1 MAEVLRE
8 ALDDHRTRLG
18 TTGQGA
24 GFNIEFFAHANWQTL
39 ASAIVALQPVLL
51 VVLGYLLLVL
61 PCLFLMPKASA
72 RHRSP
77 ARFVAWGLDIR
88 PGVIDRPGTHF
99 DVMPTL
105 MDFLGLSAWTEH
117 YLGASLLRFDS
128 PWFDHDSPLSLRVV
142 HELPTFASAG
152 LRGRLQTHILAN
164 PCHPLGRVCGEPA
177 LSTRQNGH
185 ATIRFIHVGVVV

>member
-51 VVLGYLLLVL
+51 VVLAYLLLVL

-72 RHRSP
+72 RHRSH
-77 ARFVAWGLDIR
+77 ARFERHAAPAFKRHFG
-88 PGVIDRPGTHF
+88 PEHGV
-99 DVMPTL
+99 
-105 MDFLGLSAWTEH
+105 
-117 YLGASLLRFDS
+117 
-128 PWFDHDSPLSLRVV
+128 
-142 HELPTFASAG
+142 ELPTGARYGYRPLHFEE
-152 LRGRLQTHILAN
+152 GREA
-164 PCHPLGRVCGEPA
+164 
-177 LSTRQNGH
+177 
-185 ATIRFIHVGVVV
+185 